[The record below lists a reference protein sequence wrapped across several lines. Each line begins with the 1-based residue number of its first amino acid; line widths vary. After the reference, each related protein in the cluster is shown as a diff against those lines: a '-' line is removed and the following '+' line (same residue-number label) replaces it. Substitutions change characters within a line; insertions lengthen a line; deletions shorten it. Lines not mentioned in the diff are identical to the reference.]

1 MNFLLSVMTVS
12 ICTAMG
18 FYFSRRLRL
27 REEQLCEA
35 LLLIKE
41 LIVQIRYTNAKIGD
55 ILKNSAENAAYQ
67 NLYFVTD
74 CFLLKENEDFHEIWS
89 EGVKKQIFL
98 NQRDK
103 ELLLALGEHLGETDS
118 EGQLSFL
125 ELTEAMLVEQR
136 EEAREER
143 GAKGRMY
150 RSVGLLCGLA
160 AGILV
165 L

>member
-1 MNFLLSVMTVS
+1 MNFMLAAMMIML
-12 ICTAMG
+12 CTAMG
-18 FYFSRRLRL
+18 FYFSSRLKA
-27 REEQLCEA
+27 REERLCTT

-41 LIVQIRYTNAKIGD
+41 LTVQIRYTNAKIGD
-55 ILKNSAENAAYQ
+55 ILKSAAENTAYQ
-67 NLYFVTD
+67 NLSFVTD
-74 CFLLKENEDFHEIWS
+74 CLSLNENEDFHRVWS
-89 EGVKKQIFL
+89 EGVEKQLFL

-103 ELLLALGEHLGETDS
+103 ELLFSLGEHLGETDS

-125 ELTEAMLVEQR
+125 EITEAMLSEQR
-136 EEAREER
+136 EEARAER

-160 AGILV
+160 MGIMV

>member
-1 MNFLLSVMTVS
+1 MNLMLSAVMILL
-12 ICTAMG
+12 CTAMG
-18 FYFSRRLRL
+18 FYFSKSLKE
-27 REEQLCEA
+27 REERLCSV

-41 LIVQIRYTNAKIGD
+41 LTVQIRYTNAKIGD
-55 ILKNSAENAAYQ
+55 ILKSAAENSAYR

-74 CFLLKENEDFHEIWS
+74 CLFLNENEDFHKTWS
-89 EGVKKQIFL
+89 EGIKRQAFL

-103 ELLLALGEHLGETDS
+103 ELLFALGERLGETDS

-125 ELTEAMLVEQR
+125 EMTEAMLSEQR

-143 GAKGRMY
+143 SAKSRMY

-160 AGILV
+160 MGIMV